1 MMSWRSTSPLL
12 VLALA
17 AMVGCAQQPVRTPD
31 QWVTEGVIKC
41 KDRRPAVSGGSGQY
55 GDFANAA
62 RDAAEREYLNVVNQL
77 RSKDGSDALA
87 QRTRMAMDPLEQ
99 FCALEMLVRTDPD
112 RARAIYAEVEANPRL
127 AYLVKRDAY
136 LSEALKPYPLYKKQ

>member
-1 MMSWRSTSPLL
+1 MSLRSINPVV

-17 AMVGCAQQPVRTPD
+17 ALVGCAQQPVRTPD

-41 KDRRPAVSGGSGQY
+41 KDRRPAQSGAGSQY
-55 GDFANAA
+55 GGFANVA
-62 RDAAEREYLNVVNQL
+62 RDAAEREYLNVVNEL
-77 RSKDGSDALA
+77 RTGDGVDALA
-87 QRTRMAMDPLEQ
+87 HRTRMAMDPLEQ

-112 RARAIYAEVEANPRL
+112 RARAIYAEVESNPRL
-127 AYLVKRDAY
+127 AYLIKRDAY